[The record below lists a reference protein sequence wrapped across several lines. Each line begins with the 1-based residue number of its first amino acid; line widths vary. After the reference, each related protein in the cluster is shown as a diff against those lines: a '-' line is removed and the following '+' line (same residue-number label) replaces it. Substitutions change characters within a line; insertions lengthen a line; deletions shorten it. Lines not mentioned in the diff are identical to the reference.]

1 LTAKKRKDEAPMQF
15 LIYAVDK
22 QNNLALRMETRPAHL
37 KYLEDFS
44 KEIVLAGPLLTDDGQ
59 TMIGS
64 LFIVEMPTRKEAE
77 AFSVNDPYRKAGV
90 FGSVTIT
97 AWRKA
102 LPK

>member
-1 LTAKKRKDEAPMQF
+1 M
-15 LIYAVDK
+15 IHCVDK
-22 QNNLALRMETRPAHL
+22 PNHLAQRMEARPAHL
-37 KYLEDFS
+37 KYCEGFT

-64 LFIVEMPTRKEAE
+64 LFILEVPSRKEAE
-77 AFSVNDPYRKAGV
+77 AFAAGDPYRKAGV

>member
-1 LTAKKRKDEAPMQF
+1 MQF
-15 LIYAVDK
+15 VIYAVDK
-22 QNNLALRMETRPAHL
+22 PNHLALRMETRPAHL
-37 KYLEDFS
+37 KYLESFT

-64 LFIVEMPTRKEAE
+64 LFILEVPSRKEAE
-77 AFSVNDPYRKAGV
+77 AFAANDPYRKAGV
-90 FGSVTIT
+90 FVSVTVT

>member
-1 LTAKKRKDEAPMQF
+1 MQF
-15 LIYAVDK
+15 MIYCLDK
-22 QNNLALRMETRPAHL
+22 PNHLALRMDTRPAHL
-37 KYLEDFS
+37 KYLEGFT

-64 LFIVEMPTRKEAE
+64 LFVLEVPSRKEAE
-77 AFSVNDPYRKAGV
+77 AFASNDPYRKAGV
-90 FGSVTIT
+90 FASVAVT